1 MTVPFAVVVYHC
13 AAVFTEEGF
22 SFSNKGTTIYFQGQE
37 KRVFHSRTL
46 RVYKV
51 LKISYKES
59 GMFPNRQMLR
69 LIKSANSEENQSGP
83 LIRTSKGF

>member
-22 SFSNKGTTIYFQGQE
+22 SFSNNTFRDRRKESFVQGLLGFT
-37 KRVFHSRTL
+37 KS
-46 RVYKV
+46 

-69 LIKSANSEENQSGP
+69 LFKSANSEANQSGP

>member
-51 LKISYKES
+51 
-59 GMFPNRQMLR
+59 F
-69 LIKSANSEENQSGP
+69 EN
-83 LIRTSKGF
+83 